1 MSTFI
6 ASMDQEH
13 RVHEARAAEHCLGE
27 NGSVELTARGVGDA
41 LVALFFK
48 LTRDITSSSLDVL
61 VTAAIQ
67 EADGNPNALA
77 DLIVLAF
84 QTRATRG
91 QGKGEKD
98 ACYALLRRL
107 DETAVLAT
115 LKLLPLF
122 GYWKDMLLMIERG
135 ASKAVADACVSI
147 FCEQLASDDAELKAA
162 TAEGRTPSLSLAG
175 KWAPREGGSLD
186 RKLRLGR
193 VMAIQMYGSANVESS
208 RRKYRQ
214 LLSRCNAALGTT
226 EVLMAA
232 NRWAEIEWGRVS
244 SLCLLR
250 NRKAFLNE
258 LLGRPLLG
266 KDVDTGNRHPHDEGR
281 VAARQ
286 GLRKRMLEGKIKGK
300 QLQPHEIASKL
311 MERGLS
317 TAEIEL
323 MEAQWASMK
332 EGVEQALAA
341 AAAVREQAVAEASEA
356 SAGLCD
362 VRAMKMALPSKRIDL
377 GKLVPLVDVSGSM
390 EGRPMQAAIG
400 LGLLTSELTAPA
412 FRHRVLTFESSPSW
426 VDLSGC
432 ASLNERVQKVRQA
445 GWGGSTNFEAA
456 CERILEAAEKHKL
469 LPDQVPDLIVF
480 SDMQFDQA
488 NLAPV
493 HKSHERHTEPQQMWK
508 THLLRLQDRFAEVGR
523 AVCGEPYAA
532 PRIIF
537 WNLRGNTCGF
547 PARADEPNTQLLS
560 GFSSALLKLVL
571 TGADPIGDEVEVEQV
586 QSDGTK
592 VKKLVR
598 EGPTPA
604 QTVRAALDD
613 GAFDPVRL
621 ALGKVHTGPLA
632 GYVFEKDGFEMVD
645 DDIAG

>member
-1 MSTFI
+1 
-6 ASMDQEH
+6 MDQEH
-13 RVHEARAAEHCLGE
+13 RAHEARAAEYCLGE
-27 NGSVELTARGVGDA
+27 NGSVELTAHGVGDA

-48 LTRDITSSSLDVL
+48 LTRDLSESALQAL
-61 VTAAIQ
+61 VAAAIK
-67 EADGNPNALA
+67 EADGNANALA

-107 DETAVLAT
+107 DEAAVLAT
-115 LKLLPLF
+115 LKFLPLF
-122 GYWKDMLLMIERG
+122 GYWKDLLLLIERG
-135 ASKAVADACVSI
+135 ASKAVADASVSI
-147 FCEQLASDDAELKAA
+147 FCEQLVSDDAELKAA
-162 TAEGRTPSLSLAG
+162 TAEGRTPSLSLAA

-186 RKLRLGR
+186 RKLGLGR
-193 VMAIQMYGSANVESS
+193 QMAIQMHGDANVEAS

-214 LLSRCNAALGTT
+214 LLSRCNAALRTT

-232 NRWAEIEWGRVS
+232 NRWAEIEFANVA
-244 SLCLLR
+244 SLCLHR
-250 NRKAFLNE
+250 HRKAFLNE
-258 LLGRPLLG
+258 KLACPVSRQ
-266 KDVDTGNRHPHDEGR
+266 DEATGNRHPHDEGR
-281 VAARQ
+281 VAARLALQ
-286 GLRKRMLEGKIKGK
+286 KKMVEGKLKGK
-300 QLQPHEIASKL
+300 QLQPHEIVSKL
-311 MERGLS
+311 MGRGLS

-323 MEAQWASMK
+323 MEAQWVAMRK
-332 EGVEQALAA
+332 GVQEALAKA
-341 AAAVREQAVAEASEA
+341 ATAREQAVAEAIGA
-356 SAGLCD
+356 STGLGNDGGALGD
-362 VRAMKMALPSKRIDL
+362 VRAMKAALPSKPIDL

-390 EGRPMQAAIG
+390 AGQPMQAAIG
-400 LGLLTSELTAPA
+400 LGLLTSELTAPP

-426 VDLSGC
+426 VDMTEC
-432 ASLNERVQKVRQA
+432 ASLKERVQQVQHA

-488 NLAPV
+488 NRPPWAE
-493 HKSHERHTEPQQMWK
+493 SHERYSQPPATWK
-508 THLLRLQDRFAEVGR
+508 THLHRLQDRFAEVGR

-537 WNLRGNTCGF
+537 WNLRGNTRGF
-547 PARADEPNTQLLS
+547 PAEADEPNTQMLS
-560 GFSSALLKLVL
+560 GFSPALLKLVL
-571 TGADPIGDEVEVEQV
+571 TGADLIGDEVEVEQV
-586 QSDGTK
+586 QLDGTK

-613 GAFDPVRL
+613 EAFDPVRL
-621 ALGKVHTGPLA
+621 ALGKLRTGALA

-645 DDIAG
+645 DGL